1 MVTNGL
7 AARILLVRP
16 WTEPIGHF
24 RAALRE
30 AGIDAKIWRVDIE
43 PALNAALE
51 RATYDVIV
59 FDPSTPHI
67 TRATIEELVR
77 DHHRLAPIVVFD
89 SMESVVG
96 AIKHVLTAR
105 LN

>member
-1 MVTNGL
+1 MVTSGL

-16 WTEPIGHF
+16 WTAPIAEL
-24 RAALRE
+24 RAALRD

-59 FDPSTPHI
+59 FDPTTPHI

-77 DHHRLAPIVVFD
+77 DHQRLATIIVFD
-89 SMESVVG
+89 SMESVVE
-96 AIKHVLTAR
+96 AIKHVLAAR